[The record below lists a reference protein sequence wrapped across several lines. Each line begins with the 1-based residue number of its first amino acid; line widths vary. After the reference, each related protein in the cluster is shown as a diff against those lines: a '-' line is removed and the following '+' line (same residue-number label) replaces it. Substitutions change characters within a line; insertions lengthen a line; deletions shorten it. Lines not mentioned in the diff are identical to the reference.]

1 MQPSVFTNDEF
12 TRYYTAAIDAL
23 CEIARSYFF
32 LGRLGDAMHVLR
44 MSLHVIEAGE
54 VAQKDRLKLLLL
66 YGKIL
71 TVDHLLHRGDTD
83 LMFSIILQA
92 QQIAES
98 AQDQQG
104 LANALSLLGQA
115 HCTATTVAIVKSGA
129 LPFGTQGQ
137 GKYEEALAY
146 QQQALGL
153 QEALH
158 DTRGISESH
167 FCIGL
172 VYQFWQQHELARE
185 HFTRAIQVAEQ
196 YGYVL
201 EQAEPNRHLTVD
213 ALFKGD
219 LDQALTHALR
229 ALSFREAGG
238 FRPYQPLD
246 HLSLWD
252 IYLKKGD
259 TANAQFHMQQAS
271 TMAEEMGLS
280 TLVPS
285 VINSTNRLGV
295 QKEGA

>member
-1 MQPSVFTNDEF
+1 MQPSVFMNDEL

-23 CEIARSYFF
+23 CEIARTSFF
-32 LGRLGDAMHVLR
+32 LGRLGDALHVLR
-44 MSLHVIEAGE
+44 TSLHMTEAGE
-54 VAQKDRLKLLLL
+54 VAQEDRLKLLLL

-71 TVDHLLHRGDTD
+71 TVDHLLHRGETD
-83 LMFSIILQA
+83 LLFSTILQA
-92 QQIAES
+92 QQIAEA

-104 LANALSLLGQA
+104 EASALSLLGQA
-115 HCTATTVAIVKSGA
+115 HCNATTTAIVKSGA

-137 GKYEEALAY
+137 GKYGEALAY
-146 QQQALGL
+146 QQQALRL

-172 VYQFWQQHELARE
+172 VYQFWQQNELARE

-196 YGYVL
+196 YGHVL
-201 EQAEPNRHLTVD
+201 EQAEPNRHLTFD

-219 LDQALTHALR
+219 LDQALTHARR

-238 FRPYQPLD
+238 FRPYQPFD

-271 TMAEEMGLS
+271 TMASEMGFS
-280 TLVPS
+280 TLVSS
-285 VINSTNRLGV
+285 VINSTNRLGA
-295 QKEGA
+295 QKEVV